1 MMEEVSIL
9 ILAGGKS
16 QRMGQNKAFLKLN
29 GVSFLEHIISVLRP
43 LQSEIYISGSK
54 KQYNSIE
61 LPIIEDHP
69 DFKGQGPLAGI
80 LSGLMTIKSDWL
92 FVISVDAPQISIEQV
107 LELYKHTKANKMV
120 LAKDEQFVHP
130 LIGFYHKLMLEPIK
144 QNLEQ
149 GKLSVKHL
157 YSNEEKTAF
166 IPLLGEKSL
175 KNINTPEDYNNEF
188 MEVKINFYGEL
199 AELIQAIDS
208 LTIATNTTVGE
219 FKSILTQRCPE
230 LDKKIYKMALNNAF
244 ITDETII
251 ARHSK
256 IDVFPPF
263 AGG

>member
-69 DFKGQGPLAGI
+69 DFKGQGPLSGI

-107 LELYKHTKANKMV
+107 LELYKHTKAKKMASSIPGI
-120 LAKDEQFVHP
+120 LRSKS
-130 LIGFYHKLMLEPIK
+130 G
-144 QNLEQ
+144 N
-149 GKLSVKHL
+149 
-157 YSNEEKTAF
+157 TASGV
-166 IPLLGEKSL
+166 ISRTDNPV
-175 KNINTPEDYNNEF
+175 PP
-188 MEVKINFYGEL
+188 VKI
-199 AELIQAIDS
+199 
-208 LTIATNTTVGE
+208 T
-219 FKSILTQRCPE
+219 KS
-230 LDKKIYKMALNNAF
+230 AF
-244 ITDETII
+244 CST
-251 ARHSK
+251 
-256 IDVFPPF
+256 PF
-263 AGG
+263 FTLF